1 MPTTRHSPL
10 WGSSSACTWPHCI
23 FSSPLTGVLAD
34 RAGRT
39 PMAIAS
45 GVTLLAAGHVAASA
59 PAGSLRLLILALV
72 LLGLGRSLGLIS
84 GTALVIDGTVPGNR
98 PRTQGA
104 IEVLVAL
111 AGATGGTM
119 SGVAMASTSYGTLAL
134 VGGSLS
140 LLLSR

>member
-1 MPTTRHSPL
+1 
-10 WGSSSACTWPHCI
+10 
-23 FSSPLTGVLAD
+23 
-34 RAGRT
+34 
-39 PMAIAS
+39 MAIAS